1 MLYMTL
7 YSGYTMLHNVP
18 VSVKTRILDVAAD
31 LLAHSAVA
39 DLSTRAVCDAAGVT
53 PPTLYHH
60 FGDKDGL
67 LAAVVDF
74 GWAHF
79 LETKRAVAAVV
90 HEHVADDIRAGWNNH
105 IDFARENPN
114 FYKLMWS
121 PDVAPTSAAVREAH
135 QMLLDRME
143 LGASRGQLQVSPQ
156 TATRMIMAAVT
167 GAALS
172 LITQPEL
179 FENDAFATQLREA
192 VICSIVTGEPA
203 SRSQRSRRA
212 APKEPTLTTAAA
224 TLSSKL
230 HTETTP
236 LTDAERVLM
245 QQWLATLAD
254 APAVAPT
261 QVRRPRR
268 SP

>member
-1 MLYMTL
+1 
-7 YSGYTMLHNVP
+7 MLHNVP

-31 LLAHSAVA
+31 LLTHSAVA

-105 IDFARENPN
+105 IEFARKNPN
-114 FYKLMWS
+114 FYRLMWS
-121 PDVAPTSAAVREAH
+121 PGVAPNSVALREAH
-135 QMLLDRME
+135 RLLYERMK
-143 LGASRGQLQVSPQ
+143 LGASRGQLRVSP
-156 TATRMIMAAVT
+156 AMAARIVMSAT
-167 GAALS
+167 VGAATA
-172 LITQPEL
+172 LITQPEHYTDDS
-179 FENDAFATQLREA
+179 FSKQLLEA
-192 VICSIVTGEPA
+192 VIAFVTVGAATNGEG
-203 SRSQRSRRA
+203 RSRRA
-212 APKEPTLTTAAA
+212 APRSATIASVAA

-230 HTETTP
+230 ESEPNP
-236 LTDAERVLM
+236 LTPAERQLL
-245 QQWLATLAD
+245 QQWLTALAD
-254 APAVAPT
+254 TAP
-261 QVRRPRR
+261 
-268 SP
+268 